1 MCLPLDFCRT
11 ISSAPAILQRLFW
24 TDLASWVGIMA
35 HGMFYT
41 DFVATAVYGGQP
53 DAPAGSVYDLLFDE
67 GVRMGSWGLLLHSI
81 TACLY
86 AVFFQEYVTKMIGL
100 KRSYQLGL
108 GVFSLSMAVTV
119 LNTSSLSSL
128 NMAAAASG
136 AGYAVIT
143 TIPNALVTMY
153 HEDPILYYGT
163 EAGKAGVGEDIAILD
178 SGYYL
183 SQVRKH
189 KGSVITCELQVCC
202 YRSGCPS

>member
-1 MCLPLDFCRT
+1 
-11 ISSAPAILQRLFW
+11 
-24 TDLASWVGIMA
+24 MA

-108 GVFSLSMAVTV
+108 GIFSLSMAVTV

-128 NMAAAASG
+128 NLAAAASG

-153 HEDPILYYGT
+153 HEDPSLYYGT
-163 EAGKAGVGEDIAILD
+163 EAGKGGVGEDIAILD

-183 SQVRKH
+183 SQVSR
-189 KGSVITCELQVCC
+189 GTGRNCLSELVA
-202 YRSGCPS
+202 RSGYL

>member
-1 MCLPLDFCRT
+1 
-11 ISSAPAILQRLFW
+11 
-24 TDLASWVGIMA
+24 MA

-108 GVFSLSMAVTV
+108 GIFSLSMAVTV

-128 NMAAAASG
+128 NLAAAASG

-153 HEDPILYYGT
+153 HEDPSLYYGT
-163 EAGKAGVGEDIAILD
+163 EAGKGGVGEDIAILD

-183 SQVRKH
+183 SQVSRERE
-189 KGSVITCELQVCC
+189 GSV
-202 YRSGCPS
+202 